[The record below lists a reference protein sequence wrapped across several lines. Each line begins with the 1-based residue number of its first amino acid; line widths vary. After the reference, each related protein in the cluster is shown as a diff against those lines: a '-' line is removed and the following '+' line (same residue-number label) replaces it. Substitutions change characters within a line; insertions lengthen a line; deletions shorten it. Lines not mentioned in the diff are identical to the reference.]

1 MRYFGSATA
10 LTFLAT
16 VSFNAVFGQETS
28 SPFFVSHDNST
39 TLYTGNELLQD
50 LDRGLTPHFVNWLNN
65 NGYGHW
71 EFERLDLVGGAY
83 GGKSSDTDNLNHAP
97 IVFFHGNSDIAV
109 GTQGLFTGF
118 SKTIEYFL
126 SKGYSKSEMYITT
139 WGPGDKDKAS
149 DQTHTKEYLTYLR
162 AFTEAVLAYT
172 GAAKINIIS
181 HSMGVTLGRRVIKGG
196 QVNAAAMPFN
206 LGVSLA
212 NKVDTFIGI
221 AGATWGLT
229 ICYELPMYATCNSL
243 NGFYPGYAVGPMG
256 MSNYLQELN
265 NDQIKEGSHVFSIF
279 STQDDLI
286 GFGDIVWGRYT
297 SVWPTVEA

>member
-109 GTQGLFTGF
+109 GT
-118 SKTIEYFL
+118 
-126 SKGYSKSEMYITT
+126 
-139 WGPGDKDKAS
+139 
-149 DQTHTKEYLTYLR
+149 
-162 AFTEAVLAYT
+162 
-172 GAAKINIIS
+172 
-181 HSMGVTLGRRVIKGG
+181 
-196 QVNAAAMPFN
+196 
-206 LGVSLA
+206 
-212 NKVDTFIGI
+212 
-221 AGATWGLT
+221 
-229 ICYELPMYATCNSL
+229 
-243 NGFYPGYAVGPMG
+243 
-256 MSNYLQELN
+256 
-265 NDQIKEGSHVFSIF
+265 
-279 STQDDLI
+279 
-286 GFGDIVWGRYT
+286 
-297 SVWPTVEA
+297 